1 MELSELYQELII
13 DHGTSPRNHR
23 KLENYTHKAEGFNT
37 LCGDKLD
44 LFLIVKDDIISELA
58 FIGNGCAISMA
69 STSIM
74 TEILK
79 GKTID
84 EAKKIFKNFHELVT
98 TDKELDDSF
107 GKLAA
112 LAGVR
117 AYPARVKCATLAW
130 HTLDSAL
137 KEKTETTTTEI

>member
-13 DHGTSPRNHR
+13 DHGTEPRNHH
-23 KLENYTHKAEGFNT
+23 KLDDFTHKAEGFNT
-37 LCGDKLD
+37 LCGDKLE
-44 LFLIVKDDIISELA
+44 LFLKVNNDIITDLA
-58 FIGNGCAISMA
+58 FIGDGCAISMA
-69 STSIM
+69 SSSIM
-74 TEILK
+74 TEMLK
-79 GKTID
+79 GKPIG
-84 EAKKIFKNFHELVT
+84 EARELFKNFHDLVT

-130 HTLDSAL
+130 HTLDAAL
-137 KEKTETTTTEI
+137 ENRAEITTTET